1 VTHKEKFAWMKL
13 YAVEFGFISFLM
25 FVWGLTENRET
36 VITGGITV
44 AVCMALLTLVLL
56 FRITYLKGKGS
67 R

>member
-1 VTHKEKFAWMKL
+1 MTDKEKFSWLKL
-13 YAVEFGFISFLM
+13 YAVEFGMISALM

-36 VITGGITV
+36 VITGGVTV

-56 FRITYLKGKGS
+56 FRVTYLKGRNS